1 MTSLLEAMGFGDM
14 FLHVKKSL
22 YSSSTATLLINGLRS
37 GNVLLQ
43 RGTWQGCPF
52 SPLLFAICMEPLAH
66 RIRCHPE
73 IQGLRTQTMEHKVS
87 LFADDMMAYVS
98 YPSTSLKYLQEE
110 LDQFG
115 ELSGLRVN
123 VAKSELFP
131 IYISPSDKQA
141 LNTMFPYRWV
151 TSTWRYLGVHIP
163 VDLSKLLHANF
174 DPIVEDIQSKLKHWH
189 KNFLS
194 WPDRIHLIKSF
205 VFPKFLFL
213 FRTLVIPL
221 PDSVLRKWQKML
233 LDFLW
238 AYKRHRIATSK
249 LTRPTVLGGLNIP
262 NLSLYYEVAQ
272 LVHTIKLLGAEDNQ
286 TEGWMDMESQCVH
299 PMVLQIAVWRSTKDN
314 SIL

>member
-115 ELSGLRVN
+115 ELSGLRLTSPN
-123 VAKSELFP
+123 QNCSQFIFLLRISKHSTLCFLIAGSLRRGGISE
-131 IYISPSDKQA
+131 YTYQ
-141 LNTMFPYRWV
+141 
-151 TSTWRYLGVHIP
+151 
-163 VDLSKLLHANF
+163 
-174 DPIVEDIQSKLKHWH
+174 
-189 KNFLS
+189 
-194 WPDRIHLIKSF
+194 
-205 VFPKFLFL
+205 
-213 FRTLVIPL
+213 
-221 PDSVLRKWQKML
+221 
-233 LDFLW
+233 
-238 AYKRHRIATSK
+238 
-249 LTRPTVLGGLNIP
+249 
-262 NLSLYYEVAQ
+262 
-272 LVHTIKLLGAEDNQ
+272 
-286 TEGWMDMESQCVH
+286 
-299 PMVLQIAVWRSTKDN
+299 
-314 SIL
+314 